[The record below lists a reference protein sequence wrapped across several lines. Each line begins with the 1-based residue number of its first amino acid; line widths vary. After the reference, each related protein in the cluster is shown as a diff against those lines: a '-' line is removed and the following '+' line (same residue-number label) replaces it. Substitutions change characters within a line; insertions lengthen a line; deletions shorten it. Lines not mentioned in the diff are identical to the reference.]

1 MPDLD
6 VSEVLD
12 DPMFQD
18 QFIVISSSRTIN
30 ANGVAVD
37 SGPTYNPPCFGVII
51 PNKSTLQR
59 LDDGSRLA
67 ASIDVYTRTNLTA
80 GYKFDDVKSF
90 NADILVWK
98 NRKYVVSGVEDWSDY
113 GCGFY
118 HVSADLTQVNYGS
131 K

>member
-18 QFIVISSSRTIN
+18 QFAVISSARVIN

-37 SGPTYNPPCFGVII
+37 NAPSYSPPCFGVVI

-59 LDDGSRLA
+59 LDDGSRLS
-67 ASIDVYTRTNLTA
+67 ASIDIYTRTNLTA

-90 NADILVWK
+90 NADIVVWE
-98 NRKYVVSGVEDWSDY
+98 NRKYVVSGVEDWSKY
-113 GCGFY
+113 GDGFY